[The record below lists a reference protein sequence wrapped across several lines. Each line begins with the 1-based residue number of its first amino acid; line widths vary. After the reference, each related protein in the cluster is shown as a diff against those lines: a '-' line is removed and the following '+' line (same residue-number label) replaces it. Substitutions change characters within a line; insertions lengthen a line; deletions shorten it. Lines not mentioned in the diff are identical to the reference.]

1 MTNKMLS
8 ILVIILI
15 AGGSFLAGVMTNYT
29 PDLDVIKKS
38 ERAVEDLLSFP
49 KTVEFKDVKYHVIR
63 ETSDRGILGYV
74 CGQVLVFDAKNSY
87 SYKRFMVKTYLNEDG
102 RNVVSI
108 PLLDRDEME
117 FPIEEFNYLWRKN
130 CQNR

>member
-1 MTNKMLS
+1 MTNKMLAIS
-8 ILVIILI
+8 VIILI

-38 ERAVEDLLSFP
+38 ERAVEDLLNFP
-49 KTVEFKDVKYHVIR
+49 KTVEFKDVKYHIIR
-63 ETSDRGILGYV
+63 ETLDHGTLGYV

-87 SYKRFMVKTYLNEDG
+87 TYKRFMVKTYLNKDG

-117 FPIEEFNYLWRKN
+117 FPLKEFNYLWRKN
-130 CQNR
+130 CQSR